1 MLSVPTSDR
10 RLINCHVSVRSA
22 TLPHTICRLALHRSP
37 DSTSIP
43 PAAAAPC
50 PLSPVRT
57 LFDSCVLAMAHV
69 GRALDSHSC
78 VSQLSRC
85 ESNQIDARI
94 VYHVRPFS
102 LLSRPPPS
110 ASTRLQHARPISPCV
125 RQTCSPRRVSSSS
138 QGHIC
143 GLLLVVC
150 ALADRVKNGL
160 CMAGRGLCARCVRAR
175 T

>member
-1 MLSVPTSDR
+1 MATCS
-10 RLINCHVSVRSA
+10 INCHVSVRSA

-69 GRALDSHSC
+69 GHALDSHSC

-110 ASTRLQHARPISPCV
+110 ASTRLQHAHPISPCV

-138 QGHIC
+138 QCHIC

-150 ALADRVKNGL
+150 ALDRVRNGL
-160 CMAGRGLCARCVRAR
+160 CMAGLCARCVRAR